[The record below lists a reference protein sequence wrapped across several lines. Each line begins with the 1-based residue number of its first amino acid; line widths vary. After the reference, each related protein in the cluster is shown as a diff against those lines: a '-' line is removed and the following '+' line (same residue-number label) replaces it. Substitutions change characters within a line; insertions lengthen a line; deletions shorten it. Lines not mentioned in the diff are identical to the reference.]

1 MEGSIHRY
9 LTLVRAKVDWVRP
22 SLLMCQMVIATGRK
36 AQAVIVVTRKVI
48 QWASA
53 CISGNRYYDGPIP

>member
-9 LTLVRAKVDWVRP
+9 LTLVRAKMDWVRP

-36 AQAVIVVTRKVI
+36 AQAVIVVTR
-48 QWASA
+48 A
-53 CISGNRYYDGPIP
+53 DD